1 MANHFP
7 SVPQEKYVGT
17 LETYFEEHRL
27 MQRIIAE
34 FKAIS
39 KLETE
44 DLTELYYFLKTD
56 RE

>member
-7 SVPQEKYVGT
+7 SVPQEKYAGT